1 MGTKRAWIVIFL
13 ITVVGGTNLFA
24 AHVSMHSSRTR
35 RARTVRRARM
45 TRSRAIRS
53 RHVRRLVWN
62 PLFHGS
68 HEMLVRENERIDEL
82 ELPRITNDEE
92 LLRLEEEE
100 ELVPVESS
108 RHIDVAANLTDSR
121 RYARPWTRD
130 FLEDLS
136 QAYYEKFHTPLMV
149 TSLVR
154 TMEQQKKLRRH
165 NRNAAPEEG
174 ETASTHLTGSTVD
187 ILKRGMSRKQH
198 QWIEQYF
205 LPLKNLGLIDPIEE
219 RRQPVFHVMVMD
231 TYSDWRE
238 GTPDDNEQQTAVGSP
253 QQTTTF
259 KEQ

>member
-1 MGTKRAWIVIFL
+1 VGNRRTCLILFL
-13 ITVVGGTNLFA
+13 ISVFTSTHVFA
-24 AHVSMHSSRTR
+24 IHTAVHSHRKARGR
-35 RARTVRRARM
+35 RA
-45 TRSRAIRS
+45 
-53 RHVRRLVWN
+53 RHVRRAVWN

-68 HEMLVRENERIDEL
+68 HEMLVRENEVIDQL
-82 ELPRITNDEE
+82 ELPRIANDEE
-92 LLRLEEEE
+92 LLRLEDEE
-100 ELVPVESS
+100 ELVRVEST
-108 RHIDVAANLTDSR
+108 RYLTVASNLTDSR

-136 QAYYEKFHTPLMV
+136 QAYYEKFHQPLMV

-154 TMEQQKKLRRH
+154 TMAQQKKLRRH

-205 LPLKNLGLIDPIEE
+205 LPLKTLGLIEPIEE

-231 TYSDWRE
+231 GYSDWRE
-238 GTPDDNEQQTAVGSP
+238 AQGNADEAA
-253 QQTTTF
+253 QTTASN
-259 KEQ
+259 Q